1 MFFKSPG
8 SPSWSYENSDVIKD
22 DWPEPDYDIEK
33 GIVQT
38 INEILRAYGWKLL
51 DEQPDWGN
59 PDDAQT

>member
-51 DEQPDWGN
+51 DEQPDW
-59 PDDAQT
+59 